1 VGERG
6 RLQFSL
12 PNSFPQ
18 KAIRHKSIKAQKPNK
33 EQMFPYFL
41 KNTKNVKITVM
52 KIVIQRVKK
61 ASVKVG
67 NKTVGRIGQGLLLLV
82 GIEDK
87 DRVRVENTSEKIL
100 KLRIF
105 GDENDKMNLSIQDVK
120 GEILAVSQF
129 TLLADCSGGN
139 RPSFIKAAPP
149 ETAKPLFEKFVN
161 ELKKSGLK
169 VETGVFGAKMEVEL
183 QNDGPV
189 TIILESN

>member
-1 VGERG
+1 M
-6 RLQFSL
+6 
-12 PNSFPQ
+12 
-18 KAIRHKSIKAQKPNK
+18 KS
-33 EQMFPYFL
+33 
-41 KNTKNVKITVM
+41 
-52 KIVIQRVKK
+52 VIQRVKK
-61 ASVKVG
+61 AKV
-67 NKTVGRIGQGLLLLV
+67 TVGDKIVGQIGCGLLILLGVSESDREEV
-82 GIEDK
+82 GKIFA
-87 DRVRVENTSEKIL
+87 EKIL

-105 GDENDKMNLSIQDVK
+105 GDKEDKMNLSVQEIK

-149 ETAKPLFEKFVN
+149 EIAKPLFENFVQ

-169 VETGVFGAKMEVEL
+169 VETGIFGAKMEVEL